1 MKNRYIIILCLVII
15 FMCLHA
21 STKQKEGFI
30 DISKATNMDM
40 DMDLDIGFNKNNIN
54 WKNIKLVKMADD
66 KFKSMKSDAIVK
78 YYNLKKK
85 TINGIET
92 KLKNI
97 GFLV

>member
-1 MKNRYIIILCLVII
+1 MGI
-15 FMCLHA
+15 
-21 STKQKEGFI
+21 
-30 DISKATNMDM
+30 DM
-40 DMDLDIGFNKNNIN
+40 DDIN

-78 YYNLKKK
+78 YYSLKKN

-92 KLKNI
+92 KLKDI

>member
-1 MKNRYIIILCLVII
+1 M

-30 DISKATNMDM
+30 GMNM
-40 DMDLDIGFNKNNIN
+40 DIGFNKNDIN
-54 WKNIKLVKMADD
+54 WKNIKLIKIVDD

-78 YYNLKKK
+78 YYNLKKN

-92 KLKNI
+92 KLKQI